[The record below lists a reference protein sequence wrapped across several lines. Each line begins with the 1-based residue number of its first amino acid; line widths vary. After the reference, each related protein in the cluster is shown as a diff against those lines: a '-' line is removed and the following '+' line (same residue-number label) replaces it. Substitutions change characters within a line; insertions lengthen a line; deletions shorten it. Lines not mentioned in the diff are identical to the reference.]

1 MGQKSENES
10 KPKCEQDK
18 AEAIIFRCGKT
29 TTNKPGNGTG
39 SKSLKQ
45 QRELRTDPPKILCW
59 NAHGLI
65 SKDTKWKID
74 ALKEHVRVNN
84 IFLMN
89 FTETWFKKEIQDEK
103 IPGFTIFRSDR
114 KSEKKKSGGG
124 AAIYLKDGFEARLLM
139 NDHVESCEI
148 VAIEIEKLNVINI
161 VIYRPPDTDSTTFTR
176 VMNKVKRI
184 LSVMDSAEPTV
195 LITGDFNFRF
205 IEWERNEA
213 GACAWKKKTTDHGTI
228 DQQKKFDKMLEVV
241 ENTTSS

>member
-10 KPKCEQDK
+10 KPKCEQD
-18 AEAIIFRCGKT
+18 EEETIIFRGGKT

-89 FTETWFKKEIQDEK
+89 FTETWFKK
-103 IPGFTIFRSDR
+103 
-114 KSEKKKSGGG
+114 
-124 AAIYLKDGFEARLLM
+124 
-139 NDHVESCEI
+139 
-148 VAIEIEKLNVINI
+148 
-161 VIYRPPDTDSTTFTR
+161 
-176 VMNKVKRI
+176 
-184 LSVMDSAEPTV
+184 
-195 LITGDFNFRF
+195 
-205 IEWERNEA
+205 
-213 GACAWKKKTTDHGTI
+213 
-228 DQQKKFDKMLEVV
+228 
-241 ENTTSS
+241 